1 VARDRSLV
9 SQDDIY
15 SHGADHFVLCA
26 ASIDDIYGVTIAEV
40 GDALD
45 RAQADDATLHLYTHT
60 PGLTVAMATLEGTL
74 AAVSVRGMRFATY
87 DDLNAGEVPGSLAL
101 SFDDHAVAA
110 WSAMRP
116 MLDHHGA
123 RVTFFISSFLTLT
136 DDERA
141 QIQQLADDG
150 HDIEYH
156 STNHFDAVSYSMAA
170 GMDAYLDDDIVPGLD
185 AIGAAGYTTPIFA
198 YPYGDWD
205 ARVGAAVRAAG
216 FRAARGMGDGPVNT
230 PANRFALKSVLATDD
245 MPAFARAL
253 GDGAAPALP
262 R

>member
-1 VARDRSLV
+1 MGMRGVVPATAVLAGLAGLAACDATLATH
-9 SQDDIY
+9 DDVF
-15 SHGADHFVLCA
+15 SRGADHLVLCA
-26 ASIDDIYGVTIAEV
+26 QSIDDTYGLGVPEIA
-40 GDALD
+40 DALD
-45 RAQADDATLHLYTHT
+45 RADADGTTLHLYTHT
-60 PGLTVAMATLEGTL
+60 PGETVAMTTLEGVL
-74 AAVSVRGMRFATY
+74 AAVTDRHMQFATY

-198 YPYGDWD
+198 YPYG
-205 ARVGAAVRAAG
+205 AR
-216 FRAARGMGDGPVNT
+216 DD
-230 PANRFALKSVLATDD
+230 ATD
-245 MPAFARAL
+245 AALSQYFTHLRAIRSTC
-253 GDGAAPALP
+253 P